1 MAIIDLK
8 SDLSQIQKNFGSNT
22 KTAGVTQAAKRT
34 GVERGLSNVTLPRTN
49 MMDSN
54 GNVQINYDEKNKFQV
69 PINRENSKLKIHWD
83 DAQDSYYAKGPSNDI
98 LGLKKESRLG
108 SPNQPYVIRKIGQRW
123 DGSDIPTARNT
134 VDFLRGGAGTLV
146 GRVSGD
152 FIRTGKFLL
161 DNPGFTVKQFGL
173 QSLNVGG
180 DLGERANFYNPI
192 SPLLNTVPLLH
203 FKRHIDIPV
212 ASDAIRKNFIDSRFA
227 GPFRSDK
234 DNARYKDTTTQ
245 FLEVLGIGGDKATLS
260 DIDNTEQ
267 VRAIGQQGVERP
279 TSEVKSIT
287 ADLLNLVPYGS
298 KTDKELKESE
308 NSDFVPF
315 RFKDVN
321 NNKYIIFRALLSG
334 IADNMTPEFASERYV
349 GRPDQVYVYQGTN
362 REISFTFDIYP
373 KSKNELPVLW
383 EKLNYL
389 VGLVYPSWAPSG
401 GGLGMIAP
409 FIELSIGDMYK
420 DTPGFLSQ
428 LSLTVQDG
436 TTWEIDDYKL
446 PKYIQAACS
455 FTYIGKY
462 LPNQIG
468 KHYELPWLNDEV
480 GNGRGTFSDINDGWP
495 SRKNIDL
502 FSTLGQPYVG
512 SSEGQLGKP

>member
-1 MAIIDLK
+1 MAIVDLK
-8 SDLSQIQKNFGSNT
+8 SDLSQIRTKFGSIT
-22 KTAGVTQAAKRT
+22 KTAGKTEASKRV
-34 GVERGLSNVTLPRTN
+34 GVERGLSEVTLPRTN

-69 PINRENSKLKIHWD
+69 PLNRDNSKLKIHWD
-83 DAQDSYYAKGPSNDI
+83 SAKDSYYARGQRTNDT
-98 LGLKKESRLG
+98 LGIRNDKFG
-108 SPNQPYVIRKIGQRW
+108 STQPYVIKEIGDKW
-123 DGSDIPTARNT
+123 GPEGGFFSGDMGL
-134 VDFLRGGAGTLV
+134 VRGGAGTIV
-146 GRVSGD
+146 GRVAGD
-152 FIRTGKFLL
+152 FIRTGKFLK
-161 DNPGFTVKQFGL
+161 DNPGFTVKQLGL
-173 QSLNVGG
+173 QTLNVGG
-180 DLGERANFYNPI
+180 DLGERANIYNPI

-212 ASDAIRKNFIDSRFA
+212 ASDAIRKGFLNSRFA

-245 FLEVLGIGGDKATLS
+245 FLEAIGIGGDKATLS
-260 DIDNTEQ
+260 DIENTEQ

-279 TSEVKSIT
+279 NNDVKGIT
-287 ADLLNLVPYGS
+287 ADLVNLVPYGS
-298 KTDKELKESE
+298 YEDTTTSD
-308 NSDFVPF
+308 NNDFVPF

-334 IADNMTPEFASERYV
+334 ITDNMTPEFAAERYV
-349 GRPDQVYVYQGTN
+349 RRPDQVYVYQGTN
-362 REISFTFDIYP
+362 REISFTFDVYP
-373 KSKNELPVLW
+373 KTRQELPVLW

-389 VGLVYPSWAPSG
+389 VGLVYPSWAPSS

-436 TTWEIDDYKL
+436 TTWEIDDWKL
-446 PKYIQAACS
+446 PKYIQANCS

-462 LPNQIG
+462 LPNQVG
-468 KHYELPWLNDEV
+468 KHYELPWLGQNVEAQ
-480 GNGRGTFSDINDGWP
+480 NGTFLESTDKYPYRITQP
-495 SRKNIDL
+495 IMSL
-502 FSTLGQPYVG
+502 FEDLGQQRG
-512 SSEGQLGKP
+512 READ

>member
-8 SDLSQIQKNFGSNT
+8 SDLSQIRVK
-22 KTAGVTQAAKRT
+22 VKRNLT
-34 GVERGLSNVTLPRTN
+34 DTTLPRTN
-49 MMDSN
+49 MRDAS
-54 GNVQINYDEKNKFQV
+54 GNIEIKYDEKNKFQV
-69 PINRENSKLKIHWD
+69 PLDRSNSDLEIHWD
-83 DAQDSYYAKGPSNDI
+83 RIKDSYYARGQRTNDT
-98 LGLKKESRLG
+98 LGIRNDKFG
-108 SPNQPYVIRKIGQRW
+108 STQPYVIKEIGDKW
-123 DGSDIPTARNT
+123 GPEGGFFSGDMGL
-134 VDFLRGGAGTLV
+134 VRGGAGTLV

-180 DLGERANFYNPI
+180 DLGERANIYNPI

-245 FLEVLGIGGDKATLS
+245 FLDVLGIGGDKATLS